1 MSRTKLLFASLALLI
16 SSLPPSPATAQ
27 PVLHLRRSTS
37 PINFPSG
44 GSTTLSLDPSP
55 PTRTDD
61 RTIGNQVPPA
71 GSAAWGPFLGAQV
84 EAPLAIPEDD
94 ASVLVWLTTGRTGA
108 MFDCAVVTAEV
119 RRETTQGPV
128 PITAGSVTT
137 TLLPARQGG
146 LDEPTLVPLVPPQ
159 PATIQA
165 GEALSLVLRVRNE
178 CHDQEGRTIIL
189 RYDAVGQ
196 DSRISFLDN
205 CPGVPNP
212 GQGDRDGDGVGDAC
226 DDTDDDGI
234 VDGLD
239 NCPDVPN
246 PDQADGDG
254 DGRGDLCDPC
264 FDTDDDGFAAP
275 GFASDGC
282 PVEDNCPAIRNVDQL
297 DGDGDGLGDRCDN
310 CPAVANPDQADGNE
324 DGLGDA
330 CTECVVPSADPPGCV
345 CTGDCDD
352 GDRCTVDSCTE
363 EAGCTNDVPPPF
375 DAIRCRIDL
384 LAAAIDGASVVDLA
398 PRLSRER
405 SPLRRHLERGRRA
418 ADKAE
423 VAIVLRVSERK
434 IRRKLSKLERALT
447 RFLTVM
453 ERHARKDRISSSLR
467 AELAAEGEDA
477 LTTATQSF

>member
-1 MSRTKLLFASLALLI
+1 MPRTSLLLASLALLI

-27 PVLHLRRSTS
+27 PVLHLRRSAS
-37 PINFPSG
+37 VINFPSG
-44 GSTTLSLDPSP
+44 GSTTLALDPSP
-55 PTRTDD
+55 PTRADD

-71 GSAAWGPFLGAQV
+71 GSAAWGPFLGAQA
-84 EAPLAIPEDD
+84 EAPVVVPEED
-94 ASVLVWLTTGRTGA
+94 ASVIVWLTTGRTGA

-146 LDEPTLVPLVPPQ
+146 LDEPTIVPLVPPQ
-159 PATIQA
+159 PAMIQS
-165 GEALSLVLRVRNE
+165 GEAFSVVLRVRNE
-178 CHDQEGRTIIL
+178 CSDQEGRTIVL

-212 GQGDRDGDGVGDAC
+212 DQGDR
-226 DDTDDDGI
+226 DGI

-239 NCPDVPN
+239 NCPDEPN

-264 FDTDDDGFAAP
+264 FDTDDDGFADP
-275 GFASDGC
+275 GFASEGC
-282 PVEDNCPAIRNVDQL
+282 PVEDNCPTVRNADQL
-297 DGDGDGLGDRCDN
+297 DGDGDALGDLCDN
-310 CPAVANPDQADGNE
+310 CPAVKNPDQVDGNE

-330 CTECVVPSADPPGCV
+330 CTECVVPSANPPACV

-352 GDRCTVDSCTE
+352 ADRCTADSCTE
-363 EAGCTNDVPPPF
+363 EAGCTNEVLPPF
-375 DAIRCRIDL
+375 DTIRCRIDVL
-384 LAAAIDGASVVDLA
+384 TAAIDVASVVDLA

-405 SPLRRHLERGRRA
+405 SPLRRHLARGRRA

-423 VAIVLRVSERK
+423 VAVVLRVSERK
-434 IRRKLSKLERALT
+434 IRRKLRNLERALT

-467 AELAAEGEDA
+467 AEFAAEGEDA